1 MKNAL
6 MYRVSHKKLALALKC
21 HFGPKEAP
29 AAPNGLKKA
38 KNGLKM
44 AGYIKWDVLG
54 LSNPPESV
62 H

>member
-1 MKNAL
+1 MCGTL
-6 MYRVSHKKLALALKC
+6 WYRVSHKKLALALKC

-44 AGYIKWDVLG
+44 AGYKWGVLG

-62 H
+62 P